1 MKGSHQAFVAIGFY
15 NDNSSENISNEV
27 FWSSAFS
34 EIATITEIGIAK
46 GVDVGITSIKAIK
59 DGVISNELSL
69 VVTAA
74 VLESIQ
80 ITPATVSLAKGNR
93 QQYTAMGFYSDE
105 TSREL
110 TQEVSW
116 RSRDTSTA
124 TISEAGLAFG
134 VGVGNSTITAVKD
147 GVMSNDGRLTVT
159 AAALESIQITPAVVS
174 LAKGNS
180 QQYTALGF
188 YSDETSRELT
198 QEVSWRSRDTSTATI
213 SEAGLVVG
221 VGVGNSTI
229 TAVKDGV
236 MSNDA
241 RLTVTA
247 AALESIQIT
256 PAVVSLA
263 KGNSQQYTAMGF
275 YSDETSRELTQEVSW
290 RSRDTSIATISEA
303 GLVVGVGVGNSTI
316 TAVKDGVMSNDGRL
330 TVTAAALESIQITP
344 AVVSLAKGNS
354 QQYTALGF
362 YSDDTSRNI
371 SNEVSWF
378 SSTTTV
384 ATISEQGVAVGVG
397 VGETMIS
404 AVKDGVMS
412 NESSLMVTAAVVERI
427 QISPAAVSLAK
438 GNRQQYTA
446 LGFYSDDTSR
456 DISNE
461 VSWRSSVIAVVTI
474 SEQGMAVGV
483 GVGET
488 IISAIING
496 VMSNESSLTV
506 TAAVVEHIQISP
518 AVVSLA
524 KGNRQQY
531 TAMGFYSDET
541 SRELTQEVSWRS
553 RDTSIAT
560 ISEAG
565 LAIGV
570 GVGNSTI
577 TAVKDGVMSND
588 GRLTVTAAALE
599 SIQITPAVV
608 SFAKGN
614 SQQYTAM
621 GFYSDETSRELTQEV
636 SWRSRDTSIATISE
650 AGLAI
655 GVGVGNSII
664 TAVKDGVVSNDG
676 RLTVTAVA
684 LESIQITPAVVSLA
698 KGNSQQYTVLGFY
711 SDDTSRNISNEVSW
725 RSSATT
731 VATISE
737 QGMAVGVGVGK
748 TMIRAV
754 KDGVMSNES
763 SLTVTAAVVERI
775 QISSAAVSLAKGNR
789 QQYTALGFYSDDTS
803 RDISNEV
810 SWRSSVTAV
819 VTISEQGMAVGV
831 DIGETII
838 SAVKDGVMS
847 NEANLTVTA
856 AVVER
861 IQISPAAASLAKGNL
876 QQYTA
881 LGFYSDDTSRDI
893 SNEVSWRSSATRV
906 ATISE
911 QGMAVGVDIGETS
924 ISAVK
929 DGVMS
934 NRANLIVSEAVLE
947 SIIISPINASI
958 IKGSILQHA
967 ATGIYSDGVS
977 QDLTQEVS
985 WRSSDT
991 SIATISEAGVAVGVG
1006 VGSSTINAVKDG
1018 IISNDGRLTVIGI
1031 SEPVNY
1037 FVNVKPKNTV
1047 IFVGSAQQFEAELIY
1062 DDGSKETLSNDR
1074 VIWNSSAFN
1083 IVTITNTGRANGIVN
1098 GGTQIK
1104 ATLID
1109 NVNVW
1114 GETTLSVINVQSL
1127 FAYTMNVSG
1136 SNILN
1141 IGDKAGLTV
1150 NGLYSLSNSGFV
1162 DLTYSSIWTSSDPS
1176 VIRMEGPIMYA
1187 VGSGTATITASYE
1200 GRVSTGEFIVR

>member
-1 MKGSHQAFVAIGFY
+1 NKINYNYIFNFEINYYFFRSLVLSVILIFLYGCNSEEAFNDNIIENRKELVNIQILPVKNITLGVSDLKIAKGGYQAFVAIGFY
-15 NDNSSENISNEV
+15 SDDSSENISDEV
-27 FWSSAFS
+27 FWSSTFS

-46 GVDVGITSIKAIK
+46 GLDVGITSIKAIK
-59 DGVISNELSL
+59 DGIISNELSL
-69 VVTAA
+69 TVTAA
-74 VLESIQ
+74 GLESIQ
-80 ITPATVSLAKGNR
+80 ITPAVVSLAKGNS

-116 RSRDTSTA
+116 HSRDTSIA
-124 TISEAGLAFG
+124 TISDVGLVVG

-174 LAKGNS
+174 LVAKGNS
-180 QQYTALGF
+180 QQYTAMGF

-198 QEVSWRSRDTSTATI
+198 QEVSWRSRDTSIATI

-236 MSNDA
+236 MSNDGRLTVTTA
-241 RLTVTA
+241 ALESIQITPAVVSLAKGNSQQYTAMGFYSDESSRELTQEVSWRSRDTSIATISEAGLVVGVGVGNSTITAVKDGVVSNDGRLTVTA

-303 GLVVGVGVGNSTI
+303 GLVVGVGVGNS
-316 TAVKDGVMSNDGRL
+316 
-330 TVTAAALESIQITP
+330 
-344 AVVSLAKGNS
+344 
-354 QQYTALGF
+354 
-362 YSDDTSRNI
+362 
-371 SNEVSWF
+371 
-378 SSTTTV
+378 
-384 ATISEQGVAVGVG
+384 
-397 VGETMIS
+397 
-404 AVKDGVMS
+404 
-412 NESSLMVTAAVVERI
+412 
-427 QISPAAVSLAK
+427 
-438 GNRQQYTA
+438 
-446 LGFYSDDTSR
+446 
-456 DISNE
+456 
-461 VSWRSSVIAVVTI
+461 
-474 SEQGMAVGV
+474 
-483 GVGET
+483 
-488 IISAIING
+488 
-496 VMSNESSLTV
+496 
-506 TAAVVEHIQISP
+506 
-518 AVVSLA
+518 
-524 KGNRQQY
+524 
-531 TAMGFYSDET
+531 
-541 SRELTQEVSWRS
+541 
-553 RDTSIAT
+553 
-560 ISEAG
+560 
-565 LAIGV
+565 
-570 GVGNSTI
+570 
-577 TAVKDGVMSND
+577 
-588 GRLTVTAAALE
+588 
-599 SIQITPAVV
+599 
-608 SFAKGN
+608 
-614 SQQYTAM
+614 
-621 GFYSDETSRELTQEV
+621 
-636 SWRSRDTSIATISE
+636 
-650 AGLAI
+650 
-655 GVGVGNSII
+655 II

-676 RLTVTAVA
+676 RLTVTAAA

-748 TMIRAV
+748 TMISAV

-775 QISSAAVSLAKGNR
+775 QISPAAVSLAKGNR

-819 VTISEQGMAVGV
+819 VTISEQGMAVGA

-856 AVVER
+856 AVVDR

-911 QGMAVGVDIGETS
+911 QGMAVGVDIGETI

-934 NRANLIVSEAVLE
+934 NRANFIVSEAVLE

-967 ATGIYSDGVS
+967 ATGIYSDGAS
-977 QDLTQEVS
+977 QDLTREVS

-991 SIATISEAGVAVGVG
+991 SIATISEAGVAVGVD

-1018 IISNDGRLTVIGI
+1018 IISNDGRLAVIGI

-1037 FVNVKPKNTV
+1037 FVNVKPKNTA
-1047 IFVGSAQQFEAELIY
+1047 IFVGSAQQFEAEFIY

-1074 VIWNSSAFN
+1074 VIWNSSAVN
-1083 IVTITNTGRANGIVN
+1083 IATITNLGRAKGIVD
-1098 GGTQIK
+1098 GGTRIK
-1104 ATLID
+1104 ATLVD

-1127 FAYTMNVSG
+1127 FSYTMNVFG
-1136 SNILN
+1136 SNTLN
-1141 IGDKAGLTV
+1141 IGDKSGLTV
-1150 NGLYSLSNSGFV
+1150 NGLYSLSNGGFV
-1162 DLTYSSIWTSSDPS
+1162 DLTYSSVWTSSNPS
-1176 VIRMEGPIMYA
+1176 VIRMEGPIMHA
-1187 VGSGTATITASYE
+1187 VSSGSVTITATYE
-1200 GRVSTGEFIVR
+1200 GRVSSGEFIVR

>member
-1 MKGSHQAFVAIGFY
+1 MNKINYNYIFNFEINYYFFRSLVLSVILIFLYGCNSEEAFNDNIIENRKELVNIQILPVKNITLGVSDLKIAKGGYQAFVAIGFY
-15 NDNSSENISNEV
+15 SDDSSENISDEV
-27 FWSSAFS
+27 FWSSTFS

-46 GVDVGITSIKAIK
+46 GLDVGITSIKAIK
-59 DGVISNELSL
+59 DGIISNELSL
-69 VVTAA
+69 TVTAA
-74 VLESIQ
+74 GLESIQ
-80 ITPATVSLAKGNR
+80 ITPAVVSLAKGNS

-116 RSRDTSTA
+116 HSRDTSIA
-124 TISEAGLAFG
+124 TISDVGLVVG

-174 LAKGNS
+174 LVAKGNS
-180 QQYTALGF
+180 QQYTAMGF

-198 QEVSWRSRDTSTATI
+198 QEVSWRSRDTSIATI

-236 MSNDA
+236 MSNDGRLTVTTA
-241 RLTVTA
+241 ALESIQITPAVVSLAKGNSQQYTAMGFYSDESSRELTQEVSWRSRDTSIATISEAGLVVGVGVGNSTITAVKDGVVSNDGRLTVTA

-303 GLVVGVGVGNSTI
+303 GLVVGVGVGNS
-316 TAVKDGVMSNDGRL
+316 
-330 TVTAAALESIQITP
+330 
-344 AVVSLAKGNS
+344 
-354 QQYTALGF
+354 
-362 YSDDTSRNI
+362 
-371 SNEVSWF
+371 
-378 SSTTTV
+378 
-384 ATISEQGVAVGVG
+384 
-397 VGETMIS
+397 
-404 AVKDGVMS
+404 
-412 NESSLMVTAAVVERI
+412 
-427 QISPAAVSLAK
+427 
-438 GNRQQYTA
+438 
-446 LGFYSDDTSR
+446 
-456 DISNE
+456 
-461 VSWRSSVIAVVTI
+461 
-474 SEQGMAVGV
+474 
-483 GVGET
+483 
-488 IISAIING
+488 
-496 VMSNESSLTV
+496 
-506 TAAVVEHIQISP
+506 
-518 AVVSLA
+518 
-524 KGNRQQY
+524 
-531 TAMGFYSDET
+531 
-541 SRELTQEVSWRS
+541 
-553 RDTSIAT
+553 
-560 ISEAG
+560 
-565 LAIGV
+565 
-570 GVGNSTI
+570 
-577 TAVKDGVMSND
+577 
-588 GRLTVTAAALE
+588 
-599 SIQITPAVV
+599 
-608 SFAKGN
+608 
-614 SQQYTAM
+614 
-621 GFYSDETSRELTQEV
+621 
-636 SWRSRDTSIATISE
+636 
-650 AGLAI
+650 
-655 GVGVGNSII
+655 II

-676 RLTVTAVA
+676 RLTVTAAA

-748 TMIRAV
+748 TMISAV

-775 QISSAAVSLAKGNR
+775 QISPAAVSLAKGNR

-819 VTISEQGMAVGV
+819 VTISEQGMAVGA

-856 AVVER
+856 AVVDR

-911 QGMAVGVDIGETS
+911 QGMAVGVDIGETI

-934 NRANLIVSEAVLE
+934 NRANFIVSEAVLE

-967 ATGIYSDGVS
+967 ATGIYSDGAS
-977 QDLTQEVS
+977 QDLTREVS

-991 SIATISEAGVAVGVG
+991 SIATISEAGVAVGVD

-1018 IISNDGRLTVIGI
+1018 IISNDGRLAVIGI

-1037 FVNVKPKNTV
+1037 FVNVKPKNTA
-1047 IFVGSAQQFEAELIY
+1047 IFVGSAQQFEAEFIY

-1074 VIWNSSAFN
+1074 VIWNSSAVN
-1083 IVTITNTGRANGIVN
+1083 IATITNLGRAKGIVD
-1098 GGTQIK
+1098 GGTRIK
-1104 ATLID
+1104 ATLVD

-1127 FAYTMNVSG
+1127 FSYTMNVFG
-1136 SNILN
+1136 SNTLN
-1141 IGDKAGLTV
+1141 IGDKSGLTV
-1150 NGLYSLSNSGFV
+1150 NGLYSLSNGGFV
-1162 DLTYSSIWTSSDPS
+1162 DLTYSSVWTSSNPS
-1176 VIRMEGPIMYA
+1176 VIRMEGPIMHA
-1187 VGSGTATITASYE
+1187 VSSGSVTITATYE
-1200 GRVSTGEFIVR
+1200 GRVSSGEFIVR

>member
-1 MKGSHQAFVAIGFY
+1 M
-15 NDNSSENISNEV
+15 
-27 FWSSAFS
+27 
-34 EIATITEIGIAK
+34 
-46 GVDVGITSIKAIK
+46 
-59 DGVISNELSL
+59 
-69 VVTAA
+69 
-74 VLESIQ
+74 
-80 ITPATVSLAKGNR
+80 
-93 QQYTAMGFYSDE
+93 
-105 TSREL
+105 
-110 TQEVSW
+110 
-116 RSRDTSTA
+116 
-124 TISEAGLAFG
+124 
-134 VGVGNSTITAVKD
+134 
-147 GVMSNDGRLTVT
+147 
-159 AAALESIQITPAVVS
+159 
-174 LAKGNS
+174 
-180 QQYTALGF
+180 
-188 YSDETSRELT
+188 
-198 QEVSWRSRDTSTATI
+198 
-213 SEAGLVVG
+213 
-221 VGVGNSTI
+221 
-229 TAVKDGV
+229 
-236 MSNDA
+236 
-241 RLTVTA
+241 
-247 AALESIQIT
+247 
-256 PAVVSLA
+256 
-263 KGNSQQYTAMGF
+263 
-275 YSDETSRELTQEVSW
+275 
-290 RSRDTSIATISEA
+290 
-303 GLVVGVGVGNSTI
+303 
-316 TAVKDGVMSNDGRL
+316 
-330 TVTAAALESIQITP
+330 
-344 AVVSLAKGNS
+344 
-354 QQYTALGF
+354 
-362 YSDDTSRNI
+362 
-371 SNEVSWF
+371 
-378 SSTTTV
+378 
-384 ATISEQGVAVGVG
+384 
-397 VGETMIS
+397 
-404 AVKDGVMS
+404 
-412 NESSLMVTAAVVERI
+412 
-427 QISPAAVSLAK
+427 
-438 GNRQQYTA
+438 
-446 LGFYSDDTSR
+446 
-456 DISNE
+456 
-461 VSWRSSVIAVVTI
+461 
-474 SEQGMAVGV
+474 
-483 GVGET
+483 
-488 IISAIING
+488 
-496 VMSNESSLTV
+496 
-506 TAAVVEHIQISP
+506 
-518 AVVSLA
+518 
-524 KGNRQQY
+524 
-531 TAMGFYSDET
+531 
-541 SRELTQEVSWRS
+541 
-553 RDTSIAT
+553 
-560 ISEAG
+560 
-565 LAIGV
+565 
-570 GVGNSTI
+570 
-577 TAVKDGVMSND
+577 
-588 GRLTVTAAALE
+588 
-599 SIQITPAVV
+599 
-608 SFAKGN
+608 
-614 SQQYTAM
+614 
-621 GFYSDETSRELTQEV
+621 

-676 RLTVTAVA
+676 RLTVTAAA